1 VNDAAR
7 HWRFS
12 DFDHASAVA
21 CLSSGPHQPRSSA
34 VYSIAAFPR
43 SRCALVKNG
52 SDDPCPVAPWR
63 PVEVVNV
70 LGNVVELRF
79 LGMPDAHDLQ
89 RVFSTN
95 IDRMLSRV
103 RQSAEY
109 RLVQDA

>member
-1 VNDAAR
+1 MMGVSTIR
-7 HWRFS
+7 VCPGQKWERRS
-12 DFDHASAVA
+12 V
-21 CLSSGPHQPRSSA
+21 SGT
-34 VYSIAAFPR
+34 
-43 SRCALVKNG
+43 
-52 SDDPCPVAPWR
+52 PWR

-79 LGMPDAHDLQ
+79 LDMPDAHDLQ

-95 IDRMLSRV
+95 IDRMLASV